1 MTKDSF
7 NIGRCASLTR
17 LYITENRRF
26 ILLSLASVF
35 GVLLLIALFSILD
48 TNYMVVRKH
57 GTAVGFDPAL
67 QGLEMS
73 YIIAAFI
80 LGALGCASSF
90 AILQKKQGRINLL
103 MIPANASE
111 KLASR
116 VIIFV
121 ILFPVMYLLL
131 VCAAESI
138 RCLIVSCTEH
148 VVEPMPLYVALFKPE
163 VSKFLIPSFKH
174 GLIVMMVTM
183 GFFMVMSFFVLGS
196 TIWPKASAIK
206 TFAVFAA
213 LTFFYIGTAAWLT
226 STLSKGFTY
235 YSQSSWLERNCV
247 EVSIA
252 AEVIAILFNLAMA
265 WMRLRETDVITT
277 RR

>member
-26 ILLSLASVF
+26 ILLSLASVL
-35 GVLLLIALFSILD
+35 GVLLLIALFSVLD
-48 TNYMVVRKH
+48 TDYNR
-57 GTAVGFDPAL
+57 AAISFDPAL
-67 QGLEMS
+67 NGLETS

-90 AILQKKQGRINLL
+90 SILQKKQGRINLL

-111 KLASR
+111 KLISR
-116 VIIFV
+116 VMVFI
-121 ILFPVMYLLL
+121 ILFPIMYLLL

-138 RCLIVSCTEH
+138 RCLIISCTEH
-148 VVEPMPLYVALFKPE
+148 VVEPMPLFVAIFKPE
-163 VSKFLIPSFKH
+163 VCSHLVLSFRH
-174 GLIVMMVTM
+174 GMILWLVIT
-183 GFFMVMSFFVLGS
+183 GFFVVMSLFVLGS
-196 TIWPKASAIK
+196 TIWPKVSAVK

-213 LTFFYIGTAAWLT
+213 LSFFYIGTAAWLE
-226 STLSKGFTY
+226 SVLSRGISHY
-235 YSQSSWLERNCV
+235 AEPSWLERNCI
-247 EVSIA
+247 EVTIA